1 MPLSHNVAGIAKAVT
16 LHFNSILPR
25 LGAVPGRCRNVRG
38 NGRVHRST
46 DCNKYRGLSC
56 IPTKTVQLARYAM
69 MSVGQI
75 LLLAAA
81 VMASVPAVQC
91 PYGLGPGRVTRF
103 VCAHCTST
111 GKLSSHGL
119 FLNRAAVRRHIAAS
133 KPCHAA
139 QDGIR
144 QIQMEARSG
153 DIMAGAGGA
162 AGAAPDVRLQPEGDV
177 LPQTSI

>member
-1 MPLSHNVAGIAKAVT
+1 M
-16 LHFNSILPR
+16 
-25 LGAVPGRCRNVRG
+25 
-38 NGRVHRST
+38 
-46 DCNKYRGLSC
+46 
-56 IPTKTVQLARYAM
+56 QLARYAM

-81 VMASVPAVQC
+81 VMASVPTIQG
-91 PYGLGPGRVTRF
+91 PDGLGPGSVTRF
-103 VCAHCTST
+103 DCAHCTST
-111 GKLSSHGL
+111 GKLSSHDL

-162 AGAAPDVRLQPEGDV
+162 AGSAPDVRHQPDSEGDV
-177 LPQTSI
+177 QFYIYHLMHRLDINAGGVAVRAALRYA

>member
-1 MPLSHNVAGIAKAVT
+1 M
-16 LHFNSILPR
+16 
-25 LGAVPGRCRNVRG
+25 C
-38 NGRVHRST
+38 
-46 DCNKYRGLSC
+46 
-56 IPTKTVQLARYAM
+56 
-69 MSVGQI
+69 VGQI

-81 VMASVPAVQC
+81 VMASVPAVQGTD
-91 PYGLGPGRVTRF
+91 GLGRVTRF

-144 QIQMEARSG
+144 QIQMKARSG
-153 DIMAGAGGA
+153 DIMAGVGGA
-162 AGAAPDVRLQPEGDV
+162 VGSAPDVRHQPEGDV
-177 LPQTSI
+177 LPETLI

>member
-1 MPLSHNVAGIAKAVT
+1 
-16 LHFNSILPR
+16 
-25 LGAVPGRCRNVRG
+25 
-38 NGRVHRST
+38 
-46 DCNKYRGLSC
+46 
-56 IPTKTVQLARYAM
+56 

-81 VMASVPAVQC
+81 VMASVQAVQG
-91 PYGLGPGRVTRF
+91 PDGLGPGRVTRF

-111 GKLSSHGL
+111 HKLSSQGL

-133 KPCHAA
+133 KPCHGAA

-153 DIMAGAGGA
+153 DIMADAGGA
-162 AGAAPDVRLQPEGDV
+162 AGAAPDVRHQPEGDV
-177 LPQTSI
+177 LPETSI

>member
-1 MPLSHNVAGIAKAVT
+1 
-16 LHFNSILPR
+16 
-25 LGAVPGRCRNVRG
+25 
-38 NGRVHRST
+38 
-46 DCNKYRGLSC
+46 
-56 IPTKTVQLARYAM
+56 M

-91 PYGLGPGRVTRF
+91 PDGLGRMTCF

-119 FLNRAAVRRHIAAS
+119 FLNRAAVHSHIAAS

-139 QDGIR
+139 QDIIR
-144 QIQMEARSG
+144 QIQMEACSG

-162 AGAAPDVRLQPEGDV
+162 AGSAPDFRHQPEGDV
-177 LPQTSI
+177 LPETSI

>member
-1 MPLSHNVAGIAKAVT
+1 
-16 LHFNSILPR
+16 
-25 LGAVPGRCRNVRG
+25 
-38 NGRVHRST
+38 
-46 DCNKYRGLSC
+46 
-56 IPTKTVQLARYAM
+56 M

-81 VMASVPAVQC
+81 VMASVPAVQG
-91 PYGLGPGRVTRF
+91 PDGLGRVTRF

-111 GKLSSHGL
+111 GKLSGHSL
-119 FLNRAAVRRHIAAS
+119 VLNRAAVRRHIAAS

-162 AGAAPDVRLQPEGDV
+162 AASAPDVRHQPEGDM
-177 LPQTSI
+177 LPETSI

>member
-1 MPLSHNVAGIAKAVT
+1 MMPD
-16 LHFNSILPR
+16 
-25 LGAVPGRCRNVRG
+25 GR
-38 NGRVHRST
+38 
-46 DCNKYRGLSC
+46 
-56 IPTKTVQLARYAM
+56 
-69 MSVGQI
+69 I

-81 VMASVPAVQC
+81 VMASVPVAAAAAWGPVHDTD
-91 PYGLGPGRVTRF
+91 GLGRVMVTRF

-162 AGAAPDVRLQPEGDV
+162 AAPPLRPL
-177 LPQTSI
+177 LPSGPASARPRGRQ